1 MMLSSFG
8 FNQPFFLTLIIIF
21 LVLLLTL
28 FLVSYDKMEDEDYCE
43 NDLVEYPQTVL
54 YNNRAGKRRNQ
65 IIRQNSGE
73 QLIIASSSNFDG
85 VTIC

>member
-1 MMLSSFG
+1 
-8 FNQPFFLTLIIIF
+8 
-21 LVLLLTL
+21 
-28 FLVSYDKMEDEDYCE
+28 MEDEDYCE
-43 NDLVEYPQTVL
+43 DDLVEYPQTVL

-65 IIRQNSGE
+65 IVRQNSGE